1 MGNLI
6 ILLISAGF
14 LFATSVEDMKKVRR
28 NSNRHPKLIMVH
40 KNKINAFVFKEQ
52 LDIASINIDS
62 LMQIKKSKTR
72 SIYIFQDSVS
82 NFSYIDIDT
91 EKKWVEKMFLTK
103 MTDNVYIDEIWS
115 EKCVAFIIQKRNTA
129 FDQTLVIVGLRE
141 NSEKTRE
148 VFKEIL
154 KKTKLG
160 AYTAPFFLFT
170 NIKKE
175 KPLY

>member
-14 LFATSVEDMKKVRR
+14 LFATSIEDMKNVRR
-28 NSNRHPKLIMVH
+28 SSNRHPKLIVIH

-103 MTDNVYIDEIWS
+103 MNDKVYIDEVWS
-115 EKCVAFIIQKRNTA
+115 EKCVAFIIQKRNSD

-141 NSEKTRE
+141 NSEKIRE
-148 VFKEIL
+148 VFEEIL
-154 KKTKLG
+154 EKTKLG
-160 AYTAPFFLFT
+160 ACIAPFFYLQ
-170 NIKKE
+170 NK
-175 KPLY
+175 